1 MKSFKSHKKSLLA
14 MIAMS
19 ITCACASSAYAD
31 NRPVHSA
38 TYDDKLVLDM
48 SWQMGSNQ
56 FEGATTREFTFNKG
70 LTVDEKADYL
80 EAIVL

>member
-1 MKSFKSHKKSLLA
+1 MNPFKSHKRKLIA

-19 ITCACASSAYAD
+19 ITCACASSDYAD

-56 FEGATTREFTFNKG
+56 FEGATKENLPSIKALQ
-70 LTVDEKADYL
+70 LTKKL
-80 EAIVL
+80 II